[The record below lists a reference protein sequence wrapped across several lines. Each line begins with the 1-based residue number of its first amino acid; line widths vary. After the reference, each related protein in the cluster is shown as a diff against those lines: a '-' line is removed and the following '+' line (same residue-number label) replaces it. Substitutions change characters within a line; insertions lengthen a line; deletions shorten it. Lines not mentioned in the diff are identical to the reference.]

1 MLPRVLNTPLPFE
14 DSSRH
19 GVKIEPEPRDSRTRD
34 PGPGT
39 PLKL

>member
-1 MLPRVLNTPLPFE
+1 MLARVLNTPLPFE

-19 GVKIEPEPRDSRTRD
+19 GVKIEPEPRDPQPRD